1 MTAHCVCYDAGM
13 KRTTIMLPD
22 DLAQLVDRERRR
34 RDVSAATVIRE
45 AVAAYF
51 APPAQPKRYSFIG
64 IANSGGADEFSA
76 ATMEEWLAREAR
88 SDDAYSR
95 MKYGDRK
102 LDGLAAPSEGVGVDR
117 SDDLIQDPENRT
129 GDTGASARD

>member
-1 MTAHCVCYDAGM
+1 M

-45 AVAAYF
+45 AVEAYL
-51 APPAQPKRYSFIG
+51 APASRPLPFIG
-64 IANSGGADEFSA
+64 IANSGGGGEFTA

-88 SDDAYSR
+88 SDEAYNR
-95 MKYGDRK
+95 MKYGDPVPD
-102 LDGLAAPSEGVGVDR
+102 LQASDSEEENVGGSAGLSQESADHTVDH
-117 SDDLIQDPENRT
+117 
-129 GDTGASARD
+129 GASATG